1 MKKPNIILFITHD
14 QGQLI
19 GCYNSYQM
27 PNSLKT
33 PNLNQLAENGVRF
46 INHFCTAPQCS
57 PSRGSIQTSL
67 YPHQNGL
74 MGLVNRGWTLPKH
87 NKTLAM
93 YLKENGYTTHLIGL
107 QHESKRRATLGYD
120 TKSKTDA
127 DFNYLCKNMEEEIL
141 DFFSE
146 HKDDDTPFYVC
157 IGTFEVHI
165 PFKNLGVPVDPNTV
179 KIPPFL
185 IDNSRSRKDLSELY
199 GAVHTVDEMIGK
211 IIKSLESNGLL
222 KETLFIFTTDHGI
235 ALPRAKCTLYD
246 PGIKTALIM
255 SQPSSNLFNEGRIF
269 DCMVSNI
276 DLLPTILDYIG
287 SKIPKNIEGRSFLPV
302 LKGEKIIFRNKI
314 FTEKSWHDKYD
325 PIRAIRTEKFKY
337 IKNFEKIETQYL
349 LPLDISVST
358 RIGRFIQKRMK
369 DTFEIPRAEEEL
381 YDLENDPNELT
392 NLISN
397 PAYYKTVSEMR
408 TKLNNWMER
417 TNDPLLKGK
426 IPHPRGQ
433 KY

>member
-33 PNLNQLAENGVRF
+33 PNLNRLAENGVRF
-46 INHFCTAPQCS
+46 TNHFCTAPQCS
-57 PSRGSIQTSL
+57 PSRGGIQTSL

-120 TKSKTDA
+120 TRSKTDA

-141 DFFSE
+141 DFFSK
-146 HKDDDTPFYVC
+146 HKDDDRPFYVC

-185 IDNSRSRKDLSELY
+185 IDNSKSRKDLSELY
-199 GAVHTVDEMIGK
+199 GAVHTVDEIIGK

-222 KETLFIFTTDHGI
+222 EETLFIFTTDHGI
-235 ALPRAKCTLYD
+235 ALPRAKCTMYD

-255 SQPSSNLFNEGRIF
+255 SQPSSNLFNQGRIF

-276 DLLPTILDYIG
+276 DLLPTILDQIG
-287 SKIPKNIEGRSFLPV
+287 SEIPKNIEGRSFLPV
-302 LKGEKIIFRNKI
+302 LEGEKTIFRKKI
-314 FTEKSWHDKYD
+314 FTEKSWHDIYD

-337 IKNFEKIETQYL
+337 IKNYEKIETQYL

-369 DTFEIPRAEEEL
+369 NTFEIPRAEEEL

-408 TKLNNWMER
+408 TKLNDWMER